1 LISPGAERER
11 ERDAAAGKRPK
22 QMSIILLLSERN
34 KEREW
39 VLWWVGL
46 TNQIGGDSCRRKS
59 IADR

>member
-39 VLWWVGL
+39 VL
-46 TNQIGGDSCRRKS
+46 
-59 IADR
+59 